1 MNKISNCEINDLTS
15 QYDIILLAETWL
27 SEKQELNI
35 KNYKAILLN
44 KEKINKFGRNNG
56 GLAILIRNNLC
67 NKVKNIDIKSSNTLW
82 ISLESDNKNNEP
94 PLIIALSYNPPNN
107 SKYHNNELFTEMNN
121 NLDHI
126 RNNLKTDRILIIGDF
141 NARIGSKNANTIN
154 NLNKHNNE
162 NNFIRKSKDL
172 ISNNEGNKLLEY
184 CNKNNLI
191 ILNGNHWEDEVGQ
204 FTFTNKS
211 GSSVIDFALC
221 SVEIYHEIKRF
232 QILQLNSSHHAAL
245 HLEIEN
251 INKTNNIISKFEYK
265 KLEKCKHYK
274 WDETKV
280 HEYYKK
286 LNNEYSK
293 ISLIGIQ
300 TFIESNKI
308 DKALNIITNVINNAA
323 NNMIVI
329 NTHKTNLTNEIT
341 WYDEECQKAKNEF
354 KNAFNNW
361 KKDKNNNLRNFFR
374 T

>member
-1 MNKISNCEINDLTS
+1 MIE
-15 QYDIILLAETWL
+15 
-27 SEKQELNI
+27 
-35 KNYKAILLN
+35 
-44 KEKINKFGRNNG
+44 F
-56 GLAILIRNNLC
+56 
-67 NKVKNIDIKSSNTLW
+67 
-82 ISLESDNKNNEP
+82 
-94 PLIIALSYNPPNN
+94 
-107 SKYHNNELFTEMNN
+107 
-121 NLDHI
+121 
-126 RNNLKTDRILIIGDF
+126 
-141 NARIGSKNANTIN
+141 
-154 NLNKHNNE
+154 
-162 NNFIRKSKDL
+162 
-172 ISNNEGNKLLEY
+172 

-265 KLEKCKHYK
+265 KLEICKHYK
-274 WDETKV
+274 WNETKV

-354 KNAFNNW
+354 KDDFNNW
-361 KKDKNNNLRNFFR
+361 RKDYNNEHRNQFLERKNKYKKLIKLKKEKFSIKFSEKINILINTNNSKELWNYLKRIYVVKNENIQNNINI
-374 T
+374 